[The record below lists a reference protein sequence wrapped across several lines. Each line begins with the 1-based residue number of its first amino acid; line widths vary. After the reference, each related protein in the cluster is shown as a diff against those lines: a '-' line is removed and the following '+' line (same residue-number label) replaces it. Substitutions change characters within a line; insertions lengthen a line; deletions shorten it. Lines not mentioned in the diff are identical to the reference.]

1 MSSQICS
8 DVEIKGSIVFKD
20 KLVFDGVLTAGSIQ
34 GDSLVVGE
42 NGNIR
47 GDIRATHLT
56 IQGQVTGNAD
66 VAEKTVLGSTGSLT
80 GDLCTARLTMS
91 EGASFCGGSKIGAPR
106 QFEPAKPEPAAE
118 KTA

>member
-34 GDSLVVGE
+34 GDALVVGE
-42 NGNIR
+42 HGNIH
-47 GDIRATHLT
+47 GDIKAAFLT
-56 IQGQVTGNAD
+56 IQGQVTGNAE
-66 VAEKTVLGSTGSLT
+66 VAEKTVLGASGSLT
-80 GDLCTARLTMS
+80 GDLSTARLTMS
-91 EGASFCGGSKIGAPR
+91 EGATFCGGSKIGPR
-106 QFEPAKPEPAAE
+106 QFGPPKLEPVKE